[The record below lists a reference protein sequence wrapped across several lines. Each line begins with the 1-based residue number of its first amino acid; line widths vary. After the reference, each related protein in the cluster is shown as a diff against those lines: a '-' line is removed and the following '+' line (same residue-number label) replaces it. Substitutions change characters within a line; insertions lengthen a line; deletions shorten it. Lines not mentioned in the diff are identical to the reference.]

1 MKTALVLSGGGAR
14 GLAHLGVMKA
24 FEKAG
29 IKIDMIVGC
38 SFGAI
43 IGALYAQT
51 PDSVKVE
58 KHMHKFMHDR
68 AFKELGLDYL
78 KKSTVTSDDT
88 LRQLANSIKDWV
100 LLNVVAKRMA
110 LFKAERLEN
119 AINFLLRDENIE
131 DCRLPFACNA
141 TDLVT
146 GRPYLFTEGS
156 IRKAVTAS
164 ATIPGYFPPVRHADK
179 LLVDGAV
186 SYNLPVRLAREMGA
200 DFVIAVDVHPF
211 IHPENNFKNVLDV
224 ILRVKSIT
232 SNILTD
238 ETMNAADVLIIPP
251 VKEYFWYEFDRFVE
265 IIQAGKQAARLR
277 FKEIEQKMQP
287 QGLQRVKRMF
297 RSTAD

>member
-51 PDSVKVE
+51 PDSAKVE
-58 KHMHKFMHDR
+58 KHLRKFMRDK
-68 AFKELGLDYL
+68 AFKGLGLSYL
-78 KKSTVTSDDT
+78 KKSTVTSDDA

-100 LLNVVAKRMA
+100 LLNLVAKRVA
-110 LFKAERLEN
+110 LLKGERLEN
-119 AINFLLRDENIE
+119 AIHFLLRDENIE
-131 DCRLPFACNA
+131 DCRIPFACNA
-141 TDLVT
+141 TNLIT
-146 GRPYLFTEGS
+146 GRPYLFTRGN

-164 ATIPGYFPPVRHADK
+164 ATIPGYFPPVRHDDK

-200 DFVIAVDVHPF
+200 DFVIAVDVHPL
-211 IHPENNFKNVLDV
+211 IHPENNFNNVLDI

-232 SNILTD
+232 ANILSD
-238 ETMNAADVLIIPP
+238 ETMNAADVLITPP

-265 IIQAGKQAARLR
+265 IIQAGKQAARMRL
-277 FKEIEQKMQP
+277 KEIEQKMQP
-287 QGLQRVKRMF
+287 RRLQRVKRMF

>member
-43 IGALYAQT
+43 IGAMYAQT
-51 PDSVKVE
+51 PDSAKVE

-68 AFKELGLDYL
+68 AFKELGLNYL

-100 LLNVVAKRMA
+100 LLNVIAKRMA

-146 GRPYLFTEGS
+146 GRPYLFTEGG

-251 VKEYFWYEFDRFVE
+251 VKEYFWYEFDRFAE